1 MIWLVLKPPLSP
13 KLTSSIFPIFA
24 GCPYHDLS
32 HFVSFP
38 LEFQVILISS
48 LPQNYSRPFPHLS
61 PPYPGLFDTGLVR
74 RDAEPTTAMLMIH
87 LCYVSQSKDPK
98 PPIYPPSAPHTINQT
113 RHRKTFFPSAESCI
127 FWVTQLLTFK
137 FWPVSRCCYKTV
149 ERPHTPPESI
159 LQRKTW
165 CWRTRVRVSGYA
177 GPLEGSLDALLA
189 SCCEVP
195 VSRRKAS
202 KCALYLGAHTTIE
215 LAKAKNT

>member
-87 LCYVSQSKDPK
+87 LCYVSQSKDQSLQYTLH
-98 PPIYPPSAPHTINQT
+98 PP
-113 RHRKTFFPSAESCI
+113 R
-127 FWVTQLLTFK
+127 TQLIRQDIGRRFSQVQNHVYSEWLSYWHSSFDQFQDVATRQWK
-137 FWPVSRCCYKTV
+137 D
-149 ERPHTPPESI
+149 HTHPLNLYYRGRLGVGVHESGFQVMQG
-159 LQRKTW
+159 L
-165 CWRTRVRVSGYA
+165 
-177 GPLEGSLDALLA
+177 
-189 SCCEVP
+189 
-195 VSRRKAS
+195 
-202 KCALYLGAHTTIE
+202 
-215 LAKAKNT
+215 